1 MIAFILNGPA
11 GIGKDTLANMTGLHR
26 LEFKTGLYQ
35 SAGKLFDIEP
45 DHLRSLNES
54 RDTKEVKVWEWRIPG
69 TSLPIGG
76 MSPREVLIHTS
87 EFVVKPL
94 LGRNYFGQLAAKAA
108 LSVGAQWCVFSDG
121 GFKEEAEALIN
132 AGIKP
137 VIIRLHCE
145 GMTFEGDS
153 RGYLNDIPGAC
164 FHDVDCPRG
173 KVHNSFLRISSI
185 MSEYGTTP
193 F

>member
-76 MSPREVLIHTS
+76 MSPRDVLIHTS

-94 LGRNYFGQLAAKAA
+94 LGRSYFGQLAAKEA
-108 LSVGAQWCVFSDG
+108 LSVDAQWCVFSDG
-121 GFKEEAEALIN
+121 GFKEETEALIN
-132 AGIKP
+132 AGIK
-137 VIIRLHCE
+137 VVVIRLRD

-153 RGYLNDIPGAC
+153 RGYLNDTPGAH

-173 KVHNSFLRISSI
+173 KVHDTYMRIFAI
-185 MSEYGTTP
+185 ISEYTLNQ